1 MDWSGVDYYN
11 VLISCF
17 DSWDDPLMSIDAI
30 SPNLL
35 WSRNNLIHIF
45 NGLRESTFSANLFYL
60 IIIQI
65 IALTSAYV
73 DYMWSTCRFVKH
85 QNMYKIIKDGSKSEI
100 WKSDL
105 EDIFLMK

>member
-1 MDWSGVDYYN
+1 MDYYN
-11 VLISCF
+11 DLISCF
-17 DSWDDPLMSIDAI
+17 DPGDDPLMSINAI

-45 NGLRESTFSANLFYL
+45 NGLRVSTFSANLFYL
-60 IIIQI
+60 IIFQT

-73 DYMWSTCRFVKH
+73 DDMWSTCRFVKH
-85 QNMYKIIKDGSKSEI
+85 QNMYNIIKDGPKSEI

-105 EDIFLMK
+105 EDIFLMN